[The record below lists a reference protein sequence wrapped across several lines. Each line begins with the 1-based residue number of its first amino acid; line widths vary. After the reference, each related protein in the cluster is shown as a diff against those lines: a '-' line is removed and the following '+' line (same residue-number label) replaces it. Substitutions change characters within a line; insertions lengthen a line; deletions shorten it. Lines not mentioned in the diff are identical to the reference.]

1 MTIRIV
7 LADDADLLLIGAK
20 AVLSSNSRF
29 DVVGTARSESEL
41 LMLVETT
48 KPDVVIVAER
58 LAQTD
63 ALTLLYALKAQAC
76 AVRVIVLGSNMDGLH
91 IYDLLYSGANGYLF
105 RADDLEFHLGW
116 AVDMVLRERQYL
128 SPTANAEYLILLN
141 SPMRASR
148 IDEEGSEVLRLL
160 GKGVHIDQIAHY
172 LGVPRRRIYSIRDK
186 LRKHFGAMTNEH
198 LISRAVEEGFH
209 ILDT

>member
-20 AVLSSNSRF
+20 AVLSSNPRF
-29 DVVGTARSESEL
+29 AVVGTARSESEL
-41 LMLVETT
+41 LSLVESA

-63 ALTLLYALKAQAC
+63 ALTLIYTLKAQAC
-76 AVRVIVLGSNMDGLH
+76 GVRVIVLGANMDGLH
-91 IYDLLYSGANGYLF
+91 IYDLLYSGANAYLF
-105 RADDLEFHLGW
+105 RADDLEFHLGL
-116 AVDMVLRERQYL
+116 AVDKVLREGQYL
-128 SPTANAEYLILLN
+128 SPTAKAEYLILQS
-141 SPMRASR
+141 SPMPVSR
-148 IDEEGSEVLRLL
+148 IDEEGIEVLRLL
-160 GKGVHIDQIAHY
+160 GKGVHPDEIARF
-172 LGVPRRRIYSIRDK
+172 LGVPRRRIYTIRDR